1 MEREPSALR
10 ANDPEKRKM
19 RSNTALIKA
28 TTIGT
33 STRVQTAG
41 TDPARAIQL
50 AWSVYRLPELHELM
64 LLAIA
69 ELRAV
74 VPGELLGRE
83 LSDLDLS
90 ECSPV
95 AEALEACCAELRE
108 ESGMPLA
115 ETDRQGHCERV
126 RSYIEQQPPAWV
138 ATFNEALAK
147 YRSAA
152 AVTLQALLRDRGVA

>member
-1 MEREPSALR
+1 
-10 ANDPEKRKM
+10 M
-19 RSNTALIKA
+19 RSNSALVKA

-33 STRVQTAG
+33 STRVQTEG

-50 AWSVYRLPELHELM
+50 AWSVHRLPRLHELTR
-64 LLAIA
+64 LAIA
-69 ELRAV
+69 DLRAV

-83 LSDLDLS
+83 LSSLDLS

-115 ETDRQGHCERV
+115 QTDRQGHRQLV
-126 RSYIEQQPPAWV
+126 RSYIEQQPAAWV
-138 ATFNEALAK
+138 ETFNEALGK
-147 YRSAA
+147 YRLAA
-152 AVTLQALLRDRGVA
+152 AVTLQALLRDRSVS